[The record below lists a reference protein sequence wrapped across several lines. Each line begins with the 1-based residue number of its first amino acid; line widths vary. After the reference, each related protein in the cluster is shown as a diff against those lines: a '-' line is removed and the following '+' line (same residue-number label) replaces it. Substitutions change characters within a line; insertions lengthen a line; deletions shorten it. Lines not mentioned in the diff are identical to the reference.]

1 MTFIDDKLLAD
12 LYYPDY
18 WNRNQSILWGSISD
32 WDMYYINQFPH
43 RTLGLE
49 LEVLLQHLRVAPYH
63 NCDKDPTNLTL
74 WNNHC
79 SNLATLAIEDRV
91 NKVVFDLI
99 SWKLLPQQ
107 HQLLDNHRPTFNTL
121 SSKF

>member
-49 LEVLLQHLRVAPYH
+49 LEVLLQHLRVQA
-63 NCDKDPTNLTL
+63 
-74 WNNHC
+74 
-79 SNLATLAIEDRV
+79 
-91 NKVVFDLI
+91 VVIL
-99 SWKLLPQQ
+99 KRLPQRK
-107 HQLLDNHRPTFNTL
+107 HYPLLTRSLCLTTPC
-121 SSKF
+121 SC